1 MFERDERMEM
11 EKVEVRILDVYQN
24 YNCIAAMR
32 NDLHSCLLQAY
43 SYGKLEML
51 GMGSELL
58 KLMPG
63 KSPTSHYRNSLAC
76 LSSMEQVVTTPQIS
90 YNAA

>member
-1 MFERDERMEM
+1 
-11 EKVEVRILDVYQN
+11 
-24 YNCIAAMR
+24 MR

-43 SYGKLEML
+43 SYGKLEVL

-63 KSPTSHYRNSLAC
+63 KSPTSHYIPLQKLPGLLIINGASWHY
-76 LSSMEQVVTTPQIS
+76 TTNIL
-90 YNAA
+90 